1 MQMQTVE
8 QVKKR
13 IDYLLE
19 RDQAT
24 EAEIEKVYNE
34 AVDTLR
40 AIVSNVHNRYAV
52 DGVVVPANLYGK
64 ITVKD
69 MLLLK
74 QQYDKLP
81 DDLSAQEQDRVDY
94 YTAMSQ
100 TSPRGLITA
109 LVGMALIAV
118 THKVGKIIAKNNRTA
133 VKEEIAYQVEHE
145 NAPKLTIKKYAD
157 PEFKVEA
164 GKDFVPWNERMLSNH
179 DQAVNRINNVINSM
193 VSQGMRAEDI
203 ANHFYPGNAQ
213 SMRDDNIPK
222 ILRDA
227 TVKAKRTARTEAAAR
242 EDAITE
248 QNFKANDVKYYGWI
262 TEPGAC
268 KVCTSWA
275 ISGPY
280 KVGDESSPRVPGD
293 SHPNC
298 RCRRV
303 GVYKSGPYD
312 FIDLSS
318 GKISSENLKELKR
331 RLDNAIDVYKKETGI
346 DVRKAIKDGTFS
358 NKDLVEKD
366 VKTGFMNWLLHE
378 TGYDALPRV
387 VKEFSPQE
395 EFNFIY
401 NRKAKDNKTRPT
413 PFYRGIRPNRYDPNN
428 VVSLEKIKNDF
439 FYGENHPSTVF
450 TSNWGRGTYMTPFK
464 PTASSYAKE
473 YGKDGEVL
481 ELGLAKDTKLL
492 FVEKNR
498 KLAEYLGLK
507 DSFKSDLHHD
517 IIGILA
523 GYDGTRKDHISV
535 EVNMMNRGKIE
546 WIP

>member
-40 AIVSNVHNRYAV
+40 AIVSDVHNRYAV

-64 ITVKD
+64 VTVKD

-109 LVGMALIAV
+109 LVGLALIAV
-118 THKVGKIIAKNNRTA
+118 VHKVGKIIDKNNQTA
-133 VKEEIAYQVEHE
+133 VKEEIAYQAKFEDI
-145 NAPKLTIKKYAD
+145 PKMSVKKYAS
-157 PEFKVEA
+157 PEFKVKT
-164 GKDFVPWNERMLSNH
+164 GKDFIPWTERVLTDH
-179 DQAVNRINNVINSM
+179 DQAVNRISNVINSM

-248 QNFKANDVKYYGWI
+248 QNFKANGVKYYDWI

-268 KVCTSWA
+268 KVCTGWA
-275 ISGPY
+275 ILGPY
-280 KVGDESSPRVPGD
+280 KVGDESSPRIPGD

-303 GVYKSGPYD
+303 KAEIINSMIQSKLKMDLQYFAKPRNYDDVQKMFENGV
-312 FIDLSS
+312 IDE
-318 GKISSENLKELKR
+318 K
-331 RLDNAIDVYKKETGI
+331 
-346 DVRKAIKDGTFS
+346 TF
-358 NKDLVEKD
+358 NE
-366 VKTGFMNWLLHE
+366 
-378 TGYDALPRV
+378 
-387 VKEFSPQE
+387 
-395 EFNFIY
+395 
-401 NRKAKDNKTRPT
+401 RKAKFDKAFSEGVETPLGKIVDGRDSYYHVIGRHGDQLSNDKGVGRILDTLQNPKAAYETKDAFGNKASTYIEKDKKGKTLIVVTRN
-413 PFYRGIRPNRYDPNN
+413 G
-428 VVSLEKIKNDF
+428 KIATAYEPED
-439 FYGENHPSTVF
+439 YYL
-450 TSNWGRGTYMTPFK
+450 SNLMKKG
-464 PTASSYAKE
+464 
-473 YGKDGEVL
+473 
-481 ELGLAKDTKLL
+481 
-492 FVEKNR
+492 R
-498 KLAEYLGLK
+498 KLY
-507 DSFKSDLHHD
+507 
-517 IIGILA
+517 
-523 GYDGTRKDHISV
+523 
-535 EVNMMNRGKIE
+535 
-546 WIP
+546 

>member
-19 RDQAT
+19 RDRAT

-40 AIVSNVHNRYAV
+40 AIVSDVHNRYAV

-64 ITVKD
+64 VTVKD

-109 LVGMALIAV
+109 LVGMALIGV

-145 NAPKLTIKKYAD
+145 NAPKLTIKKYAG

-164 GKDFVPWNERMLSNH
+164 GKNFVPWNERMLSNH
-179 DQAVNRINNVINSM
+179 DQAVNRINNVINGM

-213 SMRDDNIPK
+213 SMREDNIPK

-242 EDAITE
+242 EDAIVE
-248 QNFKANDVKYYGWI
+248 QSFKANDVKYYDWV

-268 KVCTSWA
+268 KICTGWA

-280 KVGDESSPRVPGD
+280 KVGNESSPRIPGD

-298 RCRRV
+298 RCRRIV
-303 GVYKSGPYD
+303 KKESIVDEIDWDEVDIIVLSDKDKIPSSPKTGGNNNDIILQFKNGKPYTIRQLDSYGYSKID
-312 FIDLSS
+312 FDLSDHGNS
-318 GKISSENLKELKR
+318 KTHPNVPHVHFWTVDREN
-331 RLDNAIDVYKKETGI
+331 
-346 DVRKAIKDGTFS
+346 
-358 NKDLVEKD
+358 
-366 VKTGFMNWLLHE
+366 
-378 TGYDALPRV
+378 
-387 VKEFSPQE
+387 
-395 EFNFIY
+395 
-401 NRKAKDNKTRPT
+401 
-413 PFYRGIRPNRYDPNN
+413 
-428 VVSLEKIKNDF
+428 
-439 FYGENHPSTVF
+439 
-450 TSNWGRGTYMTPFK
+450 
-464 PTASSYAKE
+464 
-473 YGKDGEVL
+473 
-481 ELGLAKDTKLL
+481 
-492 FVEKNR
+492 
-498 KLAEYLGLK
+498 
-507 DSFKSDLHHD
+507 D
-517 IIGILA
+517 IIERSRDSIPRAEHLEFIKKVLKNA
-523 GYDGTRKDHISV
+523 GYDERTK
-535 EVNMMNRGKIE
+535 
-546 WIP
+546 

>member
-40 AIVSNVHNRYAV
+40 AIVSDVHNRYAV

-64 ITVKD
+64 VTVKD

-109 LVGMALIAV
+109 LVGMALIGV

-145 NAPKLTIKKYAD
+145 NAPKLTIKKYAG

-164 GKDFVPWNERMLSNH
+164 GKNFVPWNERMLSNH

-268 KVCTSWA
+268 KVCTGWA
-275 ISGPY
+275 ILGPY
-280 KVGDESSPRVPGD
+280 KVGDESSPRIPGD

-303 GVYKSGPYD
+303 GVHKSGPYD
-312 FIDLSS
+312 FIDLSDVDES
-318 GKISSENLKELKR
+318 KFKELER
-331 RLDNAIDVYKKETGI
+331 RLNNVIKVYKAETGI
-346 DVRKAIKDGTFS
+346 DIRQAIKDGTFS
-358 NKDLVEKD
+358 NKTLDRED
-366 VKTGFMNWLLHE
+366 VKTGFIDWLFHE
-378 TGYDALPRV
+378 VGYDAKPRV
-387 VKEFSPQE
+387 VKTFSAHE
-395 EFNFIY
+395 WFNKIAE
-401 NRKAKDNKTRPT
+401 NPKDPNHLEKPT
-413 PFYRGIRPNRYDPNN
+413 VFYRGIRANGDIGMD
-428 VVSLEKIKNDF
+428 KIKFDLF
-439 FYGENHPSTVF
+439 KGDYIPSGTF
-450 TSNWGRGTYMTPFK
+450 TSDWGRGIYMTK
-464 PTASSYAKE
+464 HKQTTDRYTR
-473 YGKDGEVL
+473 GVGEVL
-481 ELGLAKDTKLL
+481 ELGLASDIRMLVADDKIKILI
-492 FVEKNR
+492 R
-498 KLAEYLGLK
+498 ALGLEK
-507 DSFKSDLHHD
+507 TYLTDTHYD
-517 IIGILA
+517 IVAVLS
-523 GYDGTRKDHISV
+523 GYDIVRENKYAV
-535 EVNMMNRGKIE
+535 ELNVMNRGKIE
-546 WIP
+546 WKSTNT

>member
-1 MQMQTVE
+1 MQTVE

-40 AIVSNVHNRYAV
+40 AIVSDVHNRYAV

-133 VKEEIAYQVEHE
+133 VKEEIAYQAEYE
-145 NAPKLTIKKYAD
+145 KAPKMTIKKYAD

-164 GKDFVPWNERMLSNH
+164 GKDFVPWNDRVLSNH

-248 QNFKANDVKYYGWI
+248 QSFKANDVKYYGWI

-268 KVCTSWA
+268 KVC
-275 ISGPY
+275 
-280 KVGDESSPRVPGD
+280 
-293 SHPNC
+293 
-298 RCRRV
+298 
-303 GVYKSGPYD
+303 
-312 FIDLSS
+312 
-318 GKISSENLKELKR
+318 
-331 RLDNAIDVYKKETGI
+331 
-346 DVRKAIKDGTFS
+346 
-358 NKDLVEKD
+358 
-366 VKTGFMNWLLHE
+366 
-378 TGYDALPRV
+378 
-387 VKEFSPQE
+387 
-395 EFNFIY
+395 
-401 NRKAKDNKTRPT
+401 
-413 PFYRGIRPNRYDPNN
+413 
-428 VVSLEKIKNDF
+428 
-439 FYGENHPSTVF
+439 
-450 TSNWGRGTYMTPFK
+450 
-464 PTASSYAKE
+464 
-473 YGKDGEVL
+473 
-481 ELGLAKDTKLL
+481 
-492 FVEKNR
+492 
-498 KLAEYLGLK
+498 
-507 DSFKSDLHHD
+507 
-517 IIGILA
+517 
-523 GYDGTRKDHISV
+523 
-535 EVNMMNRGKIE
+535 
-546 WIP
+546 